1 MDTPSTLETLHAR
14 MTAAKLTS
22 DVDPLSRISA
32 VLSDDLHTVA
42 AHSQLE
48 RMLQALQPLN
58 VARETVGTWPG
69 APSERPARTARRFRP
84 PAAWARDSSGMGELE
99 PAEQRPLGRARWR
112 QADPHVETG
121 TRRRAMRC

>member
-58 VARETVGTWPG
+58 VARETVGRPPG
-69 APSERPARTARRFRP
+69 ALPPNGAGPRWSLARR
-84 PAAWARDSSGMGELE
+84 
-99 PAEQRPLGRARWR
+99 
-112 QADPHVETG
+112 
-121 TRRRAMRC
+121 